1 MALEQTAKIRYLVKV
16 PLLRDVRVLRYFSMP
31 VNFVN
36 NCAYINACFER
47 LPTSK
52 QKLILTQMS
61 VFYSCPTFQC
71 LYIFQDLLYLLRANA
86 GLFPTQTFISLLIYF
101 PCKIA
106 QTRNQNK
113 TTTFA
118 VIKRHLKLKEGAFV
132 DDLLSANKTFL
143 ARCHRKFVLMG

>member
-1 MALEQTAKIRYLVKV
+1 MAVEQTAKIRYLVKV
-16 PLLRDVRVLRYFSMP
+16 PLLWDVLVLRYFSMP

-36 NCAYINACFER
+36 NWTYINACFER

-52 QKLILTQMS
+52 QKIIVQRFS
-61 VFYSCPTFQC
+61 ACTFSRTFC
-71 LYIFQDLLYLLRANA
+71 TCFAANA
-86 GLFPTQTFISLLIYF
+86 GSFPTQTFISLLIYF

-118 VIKRHLKLKEGAFV
+118 VIKRHLKLQGGAFV

-143 ARCHRKFVLMG
+143 ARCHRNFVLMG